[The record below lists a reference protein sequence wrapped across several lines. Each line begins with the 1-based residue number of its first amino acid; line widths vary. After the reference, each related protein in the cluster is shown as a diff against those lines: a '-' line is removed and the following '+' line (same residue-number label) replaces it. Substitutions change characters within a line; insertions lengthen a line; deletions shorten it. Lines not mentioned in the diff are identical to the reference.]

1 MKLSNNFSLSELT
14 KSQTATRKGIDNEP
28 GTAEIENLIHLA
40 ESVLQPVREHF
51 GKPVMISSGYRSP
64 ELCEAIGSS
73 SKSQHAK
80 GEAADFEIHGV
91 DNKELA
97 TWISNNTTFDQL
109 ILEFYDEG
117 DPNSGWVHCS
127 AVTGEPR
134 KQGLRASKVEGR
146 TKYEQILLQIQS
158 LISSPIISLAMSI
171 LSLSDLTIRSSIV
184 FSAIRSTQV
193 TLPVW
198 PIR

>member
-1 MKLSNNFSLSELT
+1 MKLSANFSLAEMT
-14 KSQTATRKGIDNEP
+14 KSQTATRKGINNERS
-28 GTAEIENLIHLA
+28 TAQVEKLIHLA

-73 SKSQHAK
+73 TKSQHAR

-97 TWISNNTTFDQL
+97 TWISKNTTFDQL

-127 AVTGEPR
+127 AVKEGSR
-134 KQGLRASKVEGR
+134 AQVLKASKVEGR
-146 TKYEQILLQIQS
+146 TKYENILLI
-158 LISSPIISLAMSI
+158 
-171 LSLSDLTIRSSIV
+171 
-184 FSAIRSTQV
+184 
-193 TLPVW
+193 
-198 PIR
+198 